1 MGMDAQRMP
10 GDAEADAACRVM
22 QDLYGRHLRLG
33 DLVWWRLDE
42 WPAGRTASSVVCGR
56 RDGRLIVD
64 YAGELVEIEPD
75 QIMPF

>member
-1 MGMDAQRMP
+1 MP

-42 WPAGRTASSVVCGR
+42 WPAG
-56 RDGRLIVD
+56 VD